1 MNNVFGL
8 DIGTRNIVGTVG
20 YRTEDEEFIVTA
32 QYIKQ
37 HETRAMLDGQIHD
50 IGRVG
55 RTIAAVKAELEKQTG
70 QPLTEVC
77 IAAAGRVLKTVTTHV
92 EYEYAEES
100 VVTGE
105 DIHTLNLLGIEKAQE
120 ELKANNDTNYK
131 FYCVGYSVVKYY
143 LNDEVFISLED
154 HKANKIGE
162 DIIVTFLP
170 EDVVDGL
177 YSAVGHAGLTVAN
190 MTLEPIAAINVAIP
204 ENFRMLNIALVDV
217 GAGTSDISITRD
229 GSIIAY
235 GMIPYAGDELT
246 EVLVQHYLVDFKT
259 AENMKLESTR
269 AKEVVYKDIMSIE
282 HKIPSS
288 DIWKIVEP
296 VVEKITTAVSDKI
309 KELNGDKTVSA
320 CFVVGGG
327 GKVHGFTEMLAKKLE
342 LPEERVA
349 LRGEEVLGD
358 VEFQQDDIEKDP
370 LLVTP
375 IGICLNYYE
384 QKNNFIMVKF
394 NGERLKLYDNNR
406 LTIVDA
412 ALQAGFPNDQLF
424 PKRGMPIN
432 FTVNGASKIVRGEAG
447 EAAVVTMNGQPAHIN
462 TPLEPNS
469 EITIEP
475 STAGMAATY
484 KLGQLEEFKNSTIT
498 FQINGKSVVC
508 PKFFQVNGSLEPA
521 EYEIK
526 EGDVVETRNFYTVS
540 QVAEFMDIVVDEGR
554 EILVNNRPATLET
567 LVYENF
573 TIDWTGD
580 PYGVR
585 ESSFTDSTYYNNM
598 AANEDKSSD
607 GGNENNN
614 TDITSGDDITKVDN
628 AGNEVL
634 DNDVE
639 NNTKEM
645 SEDSQTESNET
656 ESSKVQSNETESS
669 KVQSNESDSN
679 VIELNQTEL
688 NETDSNETDS
698 NEADSNTAEIN
709 KTAISGE
716 ESEDGVFNVHI
727 TPALE
732 EELRAKAEAADIT
745 SEVNNP
751 KEDTVVE
758 KIIHVIVNGET
769 VELLGKDKYIFVDI
783 FDRISF
789 DLQAGNGRAIA
800 TMLNGRS
807 AQFSEELNEG
817 DKIELYWEEK

>member
-70 QPLTEVC
+70 QPLTDVC

-120 ELKANNDTNYK
+120 ELRANNDTNYK

-475 STAGMAATY
+475 STVGMAATY

-656 ESSKVQSNETESS
+656 ESSKVQSN
-669 KVQSNESDSN
+669 KSDSN
-679 VIELNQTEL
+679 VIESNQTEL
-688 NETDSNETDS
+688 NETDA
-698 NEADSNTAEIN
+698 NEAVSNTAEIN
-709 KTAISGE
+709 NTAISGE
-716 ESEDGVFNVHI
+716 EPEDGVFNVHI
-727 TPALE
+727 THALE

>member
-70 QPLTEVC
+70 QPLTDVC

-358 VEFQQDDIEKDP
+358 VEFQQDNIEKDP

-475 STAGMAATY
+475 STVGMAATY

-679 VIELNQTEL
+679 VIESNQTEL
-688 NETDSNETDS
+688 NETDLNETES

>member
-70 QPLTEVC
+70 QPLTDVC

-120 ELKANNDTNYK
+120 ELRANNDTNYK

-358 VEFQQDDIEKDP
+358 VEFQQDNIEKDP

-475 STAGMAATY
+475 STVGMAATY

-614 TDITSGDDITKVDN
+614 TDITSGDDNTKVDN

-656 ESSKVQSNETESS
+656 ESSKVQSN
-669 KVQSNESDSN
+669 KSDSN
-679 VIELNQTEL
+679 VIESNQTEL
-688 NETDSNETDS
+688 NETDA
-698 NEADSNTAEIN
+698 NEAVSNTAEIN
-709 KTAISGE
+709 NTAISGE
-716 ESEDGVFNVHI
+716 EPEDGVFNVHI
-727 TPALE
+727 THALE
-732 EELRAKAEAADIT
+732 EELRAKAEAVDIT

-769 VELLGKDKYIFVDI
+769 VELFGKDKYIFVDI